1 MEAIGFTYSEVF
13 VLLRHIRY
21 FLAVAEQGNFT
32 RAAEVLHVSQPTL
45 SQQIKQLEASLN
57 AQLFDRSGRTVTLT
71 DAGVAWKHYAERAL
85 QDLQAGARAIHDAE
99 DLQQGTLRLAM
110 TPTFTSYL
118 TAPVVGEFYRRYP
131 GIRLELGEMTQDKIE
146 VLLAQD
152 QLDLGIAFEPVQS
165 AEIAATRLFEETL
178 NLMVGEGHPLAGR
191 REKLDPE
198 AFARQPLV
206 LLNGDFATRQFIDL
220 FYQRISVR
228 PRVVMQASTISAII
242 DMVRCGQLATIL
254 PQAIASADRQLH
266 PLRLEIPISVRQAV
280 LLQRKDAYR
289 SAAARAFVELLSDYA
304 TGLHTT
310 SPETNSL

>member
-1 MEAIGFTYSEVF
+1 M
-13 VLLRHIRY
+13 LLRHIRY

-32 RAAEVLHVSQPTL
+32 RAAEVVHVSQPNL

-57 AQLFDRSGRTVTLT
+57 AQLFDRSGRAVTLT

-99 DLQQGTLRLAM
+99 DLQRGTLRLAM

-131 GIRLELGEMTQDKIE
+131 GVRLELGEMTQEKIE

-152 QLDLGIAFEPVQS
+152 RLDLGIAFEPVQS
-165 AEIAATRLFEETL
+165 VEIASTPLFQETL
-178 NLMVGEGHPLAGR
+178 NLMVGEGHPQAGK
-191 REKLDPE
+191 REKLSLE
-198 AFARQPLV
+198 AFARQPLI

-220 FYQRISVR
+220 FYQRILIR
-228 PRVVMQASTISAII
+228 PRVVMEASTISAII
-242 DMVRCGQLATIL
+242 EMVRCGQLATIL

-266 PLRLEIPISVRQAV
+266 SLQLETPISVRQAV

-289 SAAARAFVELLSDYA
+289 SAAARAFVELLQEYA
-304 TGLHTT
+304 ASSGLTF
-310 SPETNSL
+310 PETESSLPGSPAR

>member
-131 GIRLELGEMTQDKIE
+131 GIRLELCEMTQDKIE

-178 NLMVGEGHPLAGR
+178 NLMVGEGHPLAGAKSWIQR
-191 REKLDPE
+191 RL
-198 AFARQPLV
+198 RVSRWSYSTGISRRGSLSIC
-206 LLNGDFATRQFIDL
+206 FISG
-220 FYQRISVR
+220 FRYVR
-228 PRVVMQASTISAII
+228 
-242 DMVRCGQLATIL
+242 GW
-254 PQAIASADRQLH
+254 
-266 PLRLEIPISVRQAV
+266 
-280 LLQRKDAYR
+280 
-289 SAAARAFVELLSDYA
+289 
-304 TGLHTT
+304 
-310 SPETNSL
+310 